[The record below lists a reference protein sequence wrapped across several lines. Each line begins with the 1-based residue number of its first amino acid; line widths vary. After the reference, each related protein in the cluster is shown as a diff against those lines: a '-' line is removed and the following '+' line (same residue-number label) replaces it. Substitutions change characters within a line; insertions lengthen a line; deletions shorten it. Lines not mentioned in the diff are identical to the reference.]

1 MLADIQAAKNY
12 LRRAAYCGPYR
23 YLQVLATKQNAD
35 QWSAFL
41 RLVE

>member
-1 MLADIQAAKNY
+1 MIFVGLLIVALIDICK
-12 LRRAAYCGPYR
+12 CS
-23 YLQVLATKQNAD
+23 LQKQNAD